1 VPVAARVATR
11 PTSPPAPRA
20 DLAACRLSAALDPF
34 VAQSSLPAEL
44 APDRLWPTP
53 QSKLFDF
60 EAARAGAVNPPRLA
74 RPKRQSVLGRGHM
87 SSPLLRRPV
96 IAWALY
102 DWANSAFATTV
113 MAGFFPVFFK
123 QYWSAGM
130 QATESTFWLGI
141 GNGIASFAIAL
152 LAPLLGAIADR
163 GGARV
168 RMLAFFTVL
177 GAAMTA
183 ALYWVARGDWPIA
196 VLVYALA
203 SLGFSGGATFC
214 DSLMTDVSEPREFDL
229 VSAYGFSLG
238 YLGGGLLFALNVAM
252 TLKPALFGLADAAAA
267 VRVSFLSVGI
277 WWAVFT
283 LPLLFWVKERNP
295 SRPLAVGRALRQG
308 WSELRGTVTHVR
320 QYRVLTLFLAAY
332 WLYIDGVNTVIK
344 MAVDYGLALGFEAK
358 SLITALLLT
367 QFVAFP
373 AALAFG
379 WIGKRYGTRRGILLA
394 IAVYLGITIWACWL
408 DNVRE
413 FYVMAIIIGLVQG
426 GVQSLSRS
434 FFGRLVPEE
443 KAGEFFGFFN
453 LMGKFAA
460 VVGPVLTGV
469 VARLTGS
476 SRLAIASLVVLFAL
490 GGGLLS
496 RVPDT
501 EAVAPL

>member
-1 VPVAARVATR
+1 
-11 PTSPPAPRA
+11 
-20 DLAACRLSAALDPF
+20 
-34 VAQSSLPAEL
+34 
-44 APDRLWPTP
+44 
-53 QSKLFDF
+53 
-60 EAARAGAVNPPRLA
+60 
-74 RPKRQSVLGRGHM
+74 M

-123 QYWSAGM
+123 QYWSAG
-130 QATESTFWLGI
+130 TEPTVSTYYLGI
-141 GNGIASFAIAL
+141 GNGVASFAIAL
-152 LAPLLGAIADR
+152 LAPMLGAIADR

-168 RMLAFFTVL
+168 RMLAFFTLL

-183 ALYWVARGDWPIA
+183 ALYWVTIGEWKTAL
-196 VLVYALA
+196 VVYALA
-203 SLGFSGGATFC
+203 SVGFSGGCTFC
-214 DSLMTDVSEPREFDL
+214 DSLMTDVSEPREFDM

-238 YLGGGLLFALNVAM
+238 YLGGGLLFAVNVLM
-252 TLKPALFGLADAAAA
+252 TLKPGLFGLTDAAQA
-267 VRVSFLSVGI
+267 VRISFLSVGV

-283 LPLLFWVKERNP
+283 LPLLFWVKEQNP
-295 SRPLAVGRALRQG
+295 PRPLAIGSALRQG
-308 WSELRGTVTHVR
+308 FSELKSTVGHIR
-320 QYRVLTLFLAAY
+320 QYRTLTLFLAAY

-379 WIGKRYGTRRGILLA
+379 WIGKRFGTRRGILLA

-408 DNVRE
+408 DNVKE
-413 FYVMAIIIGLVQG
+413 FYAMAVGIGLVQG
-426 GVQSLSRS
+426 GIQSLSRS
-434 FFGRLVPEE
+434 FFGRLVPAH

-469 VARLTGS
+469 VALFTGS
-476 SRLAIASLVVLFAL
+476 SRLAIASLVLLFAL
-490 GGGLLS
+490 GGGLLL
-496 RVPDT
+496 RVPEGD
-501 EAVAPL
+501 VAA